1 MNDTGQRV
9 NLVDG
14 ETVVG
19 IAGAALMA
27 ALTGVL
33 AYLALPY
40 PWSPAPI
47 TLQILGVFLVG
58 LFLGAKWGGLSMVLY
73 LLAGAVGAPV
83 FATGSAGIGHLF
95 GQHAG
100 YLFSF
105 PIAVV
110 AIGLLAY
117 GHTGMGDP
125 SSVDVV
131 RLVGSLV
138 AGAAI
143 IYALGI
149 VGLMVVLELSL
160 AEAVFGGAVVFFP
173 GEAAKMA
180 AAIAIAQSGHVVDWP
195 PQGVGQ

>member
-1 MNDTGQRV
+1 MNETRSGVD
-9 NLVDG
+9 LVDS

-19 IAGAALMA
+19 IASAALMA

-58 LFLGAKWGGLSMVLY
+58 LFLGAKWGGVSMVLY
-73 LLAGAVGAPV
+73 LVAGALGAPV
-83 FATGSAGIGHLF
+83 FAHGQAGVGHLF
-95 GQHAG
+95 GSSAG

-110 AIGLLAY
+110 VIGLVAY
-117 GHTGMGDP
+117 GDTGIGDP
-125 SSVDVV
+125 SSVDLP
-131 RLVGSLV
+131 RLIGGLV

-160 AEAVFGGAVVFFP
+160 VEAVIGGAVVFFP

>member
-1 MNDTGQRV
+1 MNDTGQQV
-9 NLVDG
+9 DLVDG
-14 ETVVG
+14 EIVVG

-40 PWSPAPI
+40 PWSPEPI
-47 TLQILGVFLVG
+47 TLQILGIFLVG
-58 LFLGAKWGGLSMVLY
+58 VFLGAKWGGLSMVLY
-73 LLAGAVGAPV
+73 LVAGGVGAPV
-83 FATGSAGIGHLF
+83 FAHGQAGIGHLF
-95 GQHAG
+95 GSSAG

-110 AIGLLAY
+110 VIGLLAY

-125 SSVDVV
+125 SSLSHS
-131 RLVGSLV
+131 RLIGSLV

-160 AEAVFGGAVVFFP
+160 VEALIGGAVVFFP
-173 GEAAKMA
+173 GEAAKIA
-180 AAIAIAQSGHVVDWP
+180 AAVAIAQSGHVVDWP
-195 PQGVGQ
+195 PQGIGQ

>member
-9 NLVDG
+9 KLVDG

-73 LLAGAVGAPV
+73 LVAGAVGAPV
-83 FATGSAGIGHLF
+83 FAHGQAGIGHLF
-95 GQHAG
+95 SDSAG

-105 PIAVV
+105 PVAVV
-110 AIGLLAY
+110 AIGYVLY
-117 GHTGMGDP
+117 GDSGLHSPADV
-125 SSVDVV
+125 SVP
-131 RLVGSLV
+131 RLVLGLI
-138 AGAAI
+138 AGLAI
-143 IYALGI
+143 IYPMGI
-149 VGLMVVLELSL
+149 AGLMIVLELSL
-160 AEAVFGGAVVFFP
+160 AEAVIGGAVVFFP
-173 GEAAKMA
+173 GEAAKIA
-180 AAIAIAQSGHVVDWP
+180 AAVAIARSGHVLDWP